1 MSQKTKLNKLR
12 NALMKNIEA
21 RANNKKKAAVL
32 VPIFYEKEI
41 GLILVKRTEKVFR
54 HSGEIS
60 FPGGLIEKGE
70 TPKEAALREAMEE
83 IGINPK
89 DVEILG
95 FLEPTETKSTGFI
108 IYPLV
113 GIVPRNYNFVINK
126 GEVERIIFITI
137 SELVKNRKRTILGNY
152 YKKNGYVIWGA
163 TARII
168 DRLISI
174 FEKISLMNTF

>member
-1 MSQKTKLNKLR
+1 
-12 NALMKNIEA
+12 
-21 RANNKKKAAVL
+21 
-32 VPIFYEKEI
+32 
-41 GLILVKRTEKVFR
+41 
-54 HSGEIS
+54 
-60 FPGGLIEKGE
+60 
-70 TPKEAALREAMEE
+70 MEE